1 VNAVLAPVRD
11 HWLLAAGVAAF
22 AVVLGLWAAFAVIS
36 PGAAEN
42 FVDLNVYTDGGL
54 IVRHMLGGYHP
65 HGSTPLYSWGG
76 LGSLE
81 LKFTYPPFA
90 AVAFVAASLVPWHFA
105 KQLSVGVNIA
115 ALLVALWFTWGALG
129 YRSRQV
135 RFGATL
141 LTAAAVLWTEPV
153 LRDIYLGQVNLVLMA
168 LVIWDLTQ
176 PDGRWWKGIGT
187 GVAAGIKLIPLIFVP
202 YLLVTRRFREAVM
215 VCAGFLVT
223 VVVGF
228 VVLPGDSADWWFRG
242 LVAHANRTGF
252 VGWAGNQSLLGLITR
267 LSGSIAAGVPP
278 WLAIGAL
285 TLIVGITGAALLY
298 RAGHPLPALLLT
310 ELTGDLWSPISW
322 DHHWVWIAPWV
333 AVAVAYGVRYWR
345 VARAP
350 AIGFL
355 AMAVGIVAVF
365 AAWPTRWF
373 GVPPHLGLD
382 SYGLIWEPPN
392 TAPGYF
398 VRHGDL
404 PGNAEYH
411 WHGLQLLTGNAYVLA
426 ALAVFVILVVT
437 AVRIGAQPRQG
448 VPAGDEG
455 AKRADVV
462 A

>member
-1 VNAVLAPVRD
+1 VNPVLARLRQ
-11 HWLLAAGVAAF
+11 HWLLAAGAAAF
-22 AVVLGLWAAFAVIS
+22 AVVLALWVALEVVD
-36 PGAAEN
+36 PGAVEN

-90 AVAFVAASLVPWHFA
+90 AVAFVAASIVPWQFA

-129 YRSRQV
+129 YRSQKV
-135 RFGATL
+135 RLGATL

-153 LRDIYLGQVNLVLMA
+153 LRDLYLGQVNLVLMA

-176 PDGRWWKGIGT
+176 PDGRWWKGAAT
-187 GVAAGIKLIPLIFVP
+187 GLAAGIKLIPLIFVP
-202 YLLVTRRFREAVM
+202 YLVLTRRFREAAM

-223 VVVGF
+223 VVLGF

-242 LVAHANRTGF
+242 LVAHASRTGF
-252 VGWAGNQSLLGLITR
+252 VGWAGNQSLLALTTR

-278 WLAIGAL
+278 WIAIGAL
-285 TLIVGITGAALLY
+285 TLIAGLLGATLLY

-333 AVAVAYGVRYWR
+333 AVAAAYGVRYR
-345 VARAP
+345 HVARAR
-350 AIGFL
+350 AIGFW

-365 AAWPTRWF
+365 AGWPTTWF

-392 TAPGYF
+392 TSPGFF
-398 VRHGDL
+398 VKHGDL

-411 WHGLQLLTGNAYVLA
+411 WHGLQLITGNAYVLA
-426 ALAVFVILVVT
+426 ALVIFVILVVT
-437 AVRIGAQPRQG
+437 AVRIGGRPRPG
-448 VPAGDEG
+448 VPAGSEG
-455 AKRADVV
+455 TRRADVP

>member
-1 VNAVLAPVRD
+1 VNGVLARVRG
-11 HWLLAAGVAAF
+11 HWVLAAGLAAF
-22 AVVLGLWAAFAVIS
+22 AVALGLWVALAVIS
-36 PGAAEN
+36 PGATEN

-76 LGSLE
+76 LGSLQ

-90 AVAFVAASLVPWHFA
+90 AVAFVAASVVPWHFA

-115 ALLVALWFTWGALG
+115 ALLIALWFTWGALG

-135 RFGATL
+135 RLGATL
-141 LTAAAVLWTEPV
+141 LTAAAVFWTEPV
-153 LRDIYLGQVNLVLMA
+153 QRDIYLGQVNLVLMA

-176 PDGRWWKGIGT
+176 PDDRWWKGIGT
-187 GVAAGIKLIPLIFVP
+187 GVAAGVKLVPLIFVP
-202 YLLVTRRFREAVM
+202 YLLLTRRFREAVM

-228 VVLPGDSADWWFRG
+228 AVLPGDSADWWFRG

-267 LSGSIAAGVPP
+267 LSGSIKAGVPP
-278 WLAIGAL
+278 WLAVGAV
-285 TLIVGITGAALLY
+285 TLIVGIWCAALLY
-298 RAGHPLPALLLT
+298 RAGHPLPALLLA

-333 AVAVAYGVRYWR
+333 AVAAAYGVRYWR
-345 VARAP
+345 VARAR
-350 AIGFL
+350 AIGLF
-355 AMAVGIVAVF
+355 AIAVGIVAVF
-365 AAWPTRWF
+365 AGWPTRWF
-373 GVPPHLGLD
+373 GVPPHNGLD

-398 VRHGDL
+398 VHHGDL
-404 PGNAEYH
+404 PSNAEYH

-426 ALAVFVILVVT
+426 ALALFVILVVT
-437 AVRIGAQPRQG
+437 ALRISGGPRPG
-448 VPAGDEG
+448 LPAGNQG
-455 AKRADVV
+455 ARRADV
-462 A
+462 AA